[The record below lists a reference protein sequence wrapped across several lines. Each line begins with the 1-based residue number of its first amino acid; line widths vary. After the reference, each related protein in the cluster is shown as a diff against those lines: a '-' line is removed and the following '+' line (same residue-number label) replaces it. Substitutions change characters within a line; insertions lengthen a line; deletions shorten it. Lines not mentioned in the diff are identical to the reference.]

1 MTRGAS
7 PAAPSAMPHTWL
19 GLLNL
24 REMMAVVTTSLQQ
37 DAGTTE
43 RAGMGVV
50 PGPGVVL
57 RRGVGVY

>member
-1 MTRGAS
+1 M
-7 PAAPSAMPHTWL
+7 AA
-19 GLLNL
+19 
-24 REMMAVVTTSLQQ
+24 VTTSWQQ

-43 RAGMGVV
+43 RAGMGVA